1 MRKARL
7 MVAAIAVLAG
17 IAVAAG
23 APSTA
28 QGSNLSLHE
37 IGLFDYPVGIVSAP
51 GARHL
56 LFVVEKPG
64 HISVVRSG
72 QELSTPFLD
81 IQAQVMATGGEQGLL
96 SLAFDPGYAHNRRFY
111 IDYVNTQ
118 GNVEVDQFRR
128 SENSPAVALPDS
140 QRAVIV
146 INHPQGES
154 HYGGQLEFH
163 HGDLYIGVG
172 DGGTGDDPENAAQRK
187 GSLLG
192 KILRIDPLPDGGYRV
207 PATNPFV
214 HERGRNAIFALGL
227 RNPWRFSFDDTTGD
241 LWIGDVGWSTWEE
254 IDHVPLAKARG
265 ANFGWNLFEGAFPC
279 APCGNAGALPPPHY
293 MPPVHTYPH
302 HSATGGEEGDVIVG
316 GYVVH
321 DRRLSSLSGRYIYTD
336 NEDGDL
342 RAFNPRTRKSRELG
356 LDVTSP
362 TSFGEA
368 QGDSIYVASLQSPG
382 PVYRIKEGP

>member
-1 MRKARL
+1 MRAGFVKT
-7 MVAAIAVLAG
+7 AIAVLAG
-17 IAVAAG
+17 VAVAAG
-23 APSTA
+23 VPSNA
-28 QGSNLSLHE
+28 QGSTLSLHQ
-37 IGLFDYPVGIVSAP
+37 IGLFDYPVGIDSAP
-51 GARHL
+51 GAKHL

-64 HISVVRSG
+64 RIIVLRRG

-81 IQAQVMATGGEQGLL
+81 IMAQVEATGGEQGLL
-96 SLAFDPGYAHNRRFY
+96 SLVFDPGYAHNRRFY
-111 IDYVNTQ
+111 VDYVNTQ
-118 GNVEVDQFRR
+118 GDVEVDQFR
-128 SENSPAVALPDS
+128 SGKNSPGRAVVGS
-140 QRAVIV
+140 RRTVIV
-146 INHPQGES
+146 INHQQADA
-154 HYGGQLEFH
+154 HYGGQLQFDS
-163 HGDLYIGVG
+163 HGHLYIGVG
-172 DGGTGDDPENAAQRK
+172 DGGTPGDPENDAQNK
-187 GSLLG
+187 DSLLG
-192 KILRIDPLPDGGYRV
+192 KILRIDPEPGGGYRV
-207 PATNPFV
+207 PGTNPFV
-214 HERGRNAIFALGL
+214 GKPGRNAIFALGL
-227 RNPWRFSFDDTTGD
+227 RNPWRFSFDDNTGD
-241 LWIGDVGWSTWEE
+241 LWVGDVGWDSWEE